1 MAHRLGVT
9 AALKPVASIGLG
21 SDVVSPL
28 DEASAYATLAAG
40 GIYSKPMA
48 ITKVVLPGGKVDTDA
63 GWGKPQRKRV
73 ISDGVAYEVTRVLQE
88 NIQSG
93 TGVGANI
100 GRPAA
105 GKTGTTSDHADGWF
119 SGYTPNL
126 QTTIWVGYTRG
137 EVPMTNVHGVAVAG
151 GNFPATIWH
160 LFMLKATYR
169 LPAISFPLP
178 SVYPTYGD
186 FTRGHY
192 GYSYAPSTGSYTPST
207 STTTA
212 TTTARGPA
220 PPPPTH
226 VTPPPTTAP
235 APPPTTEP
243 APPPTTAP
251 PPPPTP

>member
-9 AALKPVASIGLG
+9 AALTPVASIGLG
-21 SDVVSPL
+21 SDVISPL
-28 DEASAYATLAAG
+28 DEASAYATFAAG

-93 TGVGANI
+93 TGAGANI

-105 GKTGTTSDHADGWF
+105 GKTGTTTDHADGWF

-126 QTTIWVGYTRG
+126 QTTVWVGYTRG
-137 EVPMTNVHGVAVAG
+137 EIPMLSVHGVAVAG
-151 GNFPATIWH
+151 GNFPATIWR
-160 LFMLKATYR
+160 LFMLKATFR
-169 LPAISFPLP
+169 LPAISFALP
-178 SVYPTYGD
+178 TEYPTYGD

-192 GYSYAPSTGSYTPST
+192 GYLAAPSTSSTTST
-207 STTTA
+207 STTTKGRS
-212 TTTARGPA
+212 TGRA
-220 PPPPTH
+220 P
-226 VTPPPTTAP
+226 TPPPSTV
-235 APPPTTEP
+235 

-251 PPPPTP
+251 PPPPPTTEPPPTTTLRRPPPP